1 MRDDDILDPLRRY
14 RPAGPPPRLR
24 ARVVQVQSAA
34 RTWPWAVAA
43 AALLAL
49 SIALNTGARRID
61 ADTSLLVPAS
71 VPASDPFDGLPE
83 ALRAT
88 AEREAFL
95 MRLERGDQSQPVD
108 PMGSDRR

>member
-1 MRDDDILDPLRRY
+1 MKDDDILDSLRRY

-24 ARVVQVQSAA
+24 GRVVQVTPAA

-49 SIALNTGARRID
+49 SIALNVGARRVERET
-61 ADTSLLVPAS
+61 ASFVPAS
-71 VPASDPFDGLPE
+71 VPAPDPFEGLPE

-95 MRLERGDQSQPVD
+95 LRLEQGDSREPVD
-108 PMGSDRR
+108 PMERR

>member
-1 MRDDDILDPLRRY
+1 MKSDDEILGELKRY
-14 RPAGPPPRLR
+14 RPIGPPERLR
-24 ARVVQVQSAA
+24 ARVIQVKAAA

-49 SIALNTGARRID
+49 SVALNVGARRIEVET
-61 ADTSLLVPAS
+61 ASFVPER

-83 ALRAT
+83 ALRAA

-95 MRLERGDQSQPVD
+95 MRLEQGAPREPID
-108 PMGSDRR
+108 PMERR

>member
-1 MRDDDILDPLRRY
+1 MEDDDILSSVRRY
-14 RPAGPPPRLR
+14 RPVGPPPRLR
-24 ARVVQVQSAA
+24 SRVVQVKSPA

-49 SIALNTGARRID
+49 SIALNTGARKID
-61 ADTSLLVPAS
+61 GDTALLVPAG
-71 VPASDPFDGLPE
+71 VPAVDPFDGLPE

-95 MRLERGDQSQPVD
+95 MRLEQGESREPVA
-108 PMGSDRR
+108 PMERR

>member
-1 MRDDDILDPLRRY
+1 MKDDEILDPLRRY
-14 RPAGPPPRLR
+14 RPVGPPPRLR
-24 ARVVQVQSAA
+24 GRVVQAKPAA

-43 AALLAL
+43 AALLAF
-49 SIALNTGARRID
+49 SIALNTSARKID

-71 VPASDPFDGLPE
+71 APPSNPFDELPE

-95 MRLERGDQSQPVD
+95 MRLEQGDRREPVD
-108 PMGSDRR
+108 PMERR